1 MLALMTRKQEEPTQ
15 RSRVQSRDMIR
26 DKKGVT
32 YPQRGQYLKKTVPIG
47 KDNVLR
53 LIVEASVLL

>member
-1 MLALMTRKQEEPTQ
+1 MLVLMTRKQEEPTQ
-15 RSRVQSRDMIR
+15 ERSAEQGLIR

-32 YPQRGQYLKKTVPIG
+32 FPQRGQYLKKAVPIR

-53 LIVEASVLL
+53 LIAEASVLL